1 MSKETA
7 SYLFNDASDH
17 STNYEIDNIQWNY
30 REDVKARSY
39 ADNMTQFDFS
49 DLANS
54 TAYTSY
60 NMWSLILP
68 WTMIVSNHKKGQPET
83 DFAVSLKSSILEA
96 INTVRIDI
104 NDVTMNSPTQ
114 YTNMALNFNLTK
126 MSKQELEGIAT
137 LINFKPDTV
146 GSIRRTL
153 PVGATP
159 AVPNANA
166 VGNYEYNNTI
176 QALSTLELAPKDSVG
191 TNPTKSEFQASV
203 DRINDNITALNGAFD
218 ILASGFSKYSVV
230 NTGRL
235 ARMSETSFNPERA
248 GISTFY
254 TKDGAEKAQISHVHE
269 DGVFQGYSVIPL
281 GLIHPFFKT
290 CPPLRG
296 AKLKLYMQLNVNLK
310 YDLTVDVNK
319 AYSAITKSGYGNGSG
334 MCPFQVSP
342 VGSGIVNHAND
353 DVISVQFLAGRVSG
367 TVNTAGNTA
376 IVTPGTVSAGISI
389 RYPMI
394 TLNPDFENEY
404 LKDSVKKCA
413 FEDFVVYPTL
423 TSLTN
428 LPKGGPA
435 TNIQITNSIS
445 RLRGMLILPQSM
457 DGTDGGLGPSYSSPF
472 SSAPFTTAPFALPT
486 NLMIQVNNRNV
497 FAQPLNYT
505 YEMYLENLQQSSI
518 GKISE
523 LGIGSGLISRQDFER
538 GLAYCYFDLKQSKYE
553 EEDKLSVPVNISLT
567 NASNLNVKYVVI
579 LFHEKRYE
587 VDVSKGSF
595 VVVN

>member
-68 WTMIVSNHKKGQPET
+68 WTMIVSNHKKTQPET

-126 MSKQELEGIAT
+126 MSKQELEGLAT

-146 GSIRRTL
+146 GSIRRA
-153 PVGATP
+153 GADC
-159 AVPNANA
+159 ANA
-166 VGNYEYNNTI
+166 VDKYEYNNTI
-176 QALSTLELAPKDSVG
+176 QTVPTLAVADAAADPAAVR
-191 TNPTKSEFQASV
+191 TNVIGNANK
-203 DRINDNITALNGAFD
+203 LNEAFGMF
-218 ILASGFSKYSVV
+218 ASGFSKYSVV

-235 ARMSETSFNPERA
+235 ARMSETSFNPARP

-254 TKDGAEKAQISHVHE
+254 TNTEAENAQISHVHG

-310 YDLTVDVNK
+310 YDLTVDANK
-319 AYSAITKSGYGNGSG
+319 AYSEITKSGYGNGSG

-353 DVISVQFLAGRVSG
+353 DVISVQFLAGRVSA
-367 TVNTAGNTA
+367 TVNTGGNTA
-376 IVTPGTVSAGISI
+376 IVTTGAVSAGISI

-428 LPKGGPA
+428 LPAGSSA

-457 DGTDGGLGPSYSSPF
+457 DGDAGALGPSYSSPF
-472 SSAPFTTAPFALPT
+472 SSAPFTTAPYALPR

-505 YEMYLENLQQSSI
+505 YEMYLENLQTSSI

-538 GLAYCYFDLKQSKYE
+538 GSAYCYFDLKQSKYE
-553 EEDKLSVPVNISLT
+553 EEDKLSVPVNVSLT
-567 NASNLNVKYVVI
+567 NSSALSVKYVVI

>member
-60 NMWSLILP
+60 NMWSLIFP
-68 WTMIVSNHKKGQPET
+68 WTMIISNHKKGQAET
-83 DFAVSLKSSILEA
+83 DFALSLKSSILEA

-126 MSKQELEGIAT
+126 MSKQELDTLAT
-137 LINFKPDTV
+137 LINFTPDTV
-146 GSIRRTL
+146 GSIRRA
-153 PVGATP
+153 GAN
-159 AVPNANA
+159 VANA
-166 VGNYEYNNTI
+166 VSKYEYNNTI
-176 QALSTLELAPKDSVG
+176 QAVPTL
-191 TNPTKSEFQASV
+191 ASV
-203 DRINDNITALNGAFD
+203 AGGAVADLVTSVNTNVVTALNTAFD
-218 ILASGFSKYSVV
+218 NVVAGFSKYSVV

-235 ARMSETSFNPERA
+235 ARMSETSFNPDRA

-254 TKDGAEKAQISHVHE
+254 TIPEAENAQISHVHG

-310 YDLTVDVNK
+310 YDFTVNGGNYTALTK
-319 AYSAITKSGYGNGSG
+319 TGYGNGSG

-342 VGSGIVNHAND
+342 VGSGINAHAND
-353 DVISVQFLAGRVSG
+353 DVISIQFLAGRVPAN
-367 TVNTAGNTA
+367 VNITGDRAVVNPVGSA
-376 IVTPGTVSAGISI
+376 SAGISI

-428 LPKGGPA
+428 LSAGSSA

-457 DGTDGGLGPSYSSPF
+457 DGDAGALGPSYSSPF
-472 SSAPFTTAPFALPT
+472 SSAPFTTAPYALPK

-505 YEMYLENLQQSSI
+505 YEMYLENLQTNSI

-523 LGIGSGLISRQDFER
+523 LGLGSGLISKQDFER
-538 GLAYCYFDLKQSKYE
+538 GSAYCYFDLKQSRYE
-553 EEDKLSVPVNISLT
+553 EEDKLSVPVNVSLT
-567 NASNLNVKYVVI
+567 NGSALNVKYVVI

-587 VDVSKGSF
+587 TDVSKGSF

>member
-68 WTMIVSNHKKGQPET
+68 WTMIVSGYKASYES

-126 MSKQELEGIAT
+126 MSKQELEGLAS
-137 LINFKPDTV
+137 LINFRPDTV
-146 GSIRRTL
+146 GSIRRA
-153 PVGATP
+153 GADGP
-159 AVPNANA
+159 YALNR
-166 VGNYEYNNTI
+166 YEYNNAI
-176 QALSTLELAPKDSVG
+176 QAVPTLEIAPRASAG
-191 TNPTKSEFQASV
+191 ANPTTAEFRASV
-203 DRINDNITALNGAFD
+203 DSINASINALNGAFD
-218 ILASGFSKYSVV
+218 IFASGFSKYSVV
-230 NTGRL
+230 NRGRL
-235 ARMSETSFNPERA
+235 ARMSETSFNPARA
-248 GISTFY
+248 GISSFY
-254 TKDGAEKAQISHVHE
+254 TIAEAEKAQISHVHG

-310 YDLTVDVNK
+310 YDLTVNGGNYTVINK
-319 AYSAITKSGYGNGSG
+319 TGYGNGSG

-342 VGSGIVNHAND
+342 VGTGINVVAND
-353 DVISVQFLAGRVSG
+353 NVVSVQFLAGRVSATTNVSADAATLG
-367 TVNTAGNTA
+367 LST
-376 IVTPGTVSAGISI
+376 VTPGNVGAGISI

-428 LPKGGPA
+428 LPKGAPA

-457 DGTDGGLGPSYSSPF
+457 DGDAGALGPSYSSPF

-497 FAQPLNYT
+497 FSQPLNYT

-538 GLAYCYFDLKQSKYE
+538 GLSYCYFDLKQSKYE